1 MSALVPTS
9 QLPLTIAL
17 IVATAGASLV
27 YGYVGYRLYRRQVS
41 SDARL
46 ASTQFAL
53 WWGGL
58 GVSTAVGGAELALAA
73 VGVLSF
79 PLALTLYLV
88 VVLVDCAFLWGLV
101 GFLLFVYTGKYHL
114 LELTAFYAWFY
125 VTLLYY
131 VLTQVPSSVAV
142 VAGSV
147 DLRYSAPPIA
157 ALEGVLVLGLIG
169 PELVCG
175 ILYFSLLRRT
185 DDPARRYRIWL
196 VGGGILLWFAID
208 VFVPSSTL
216 PWTLAK
222 AVIQVIPGIMSL
234 FAFYP
239 PAWARRRYG
248 VTSWDEP
255 VAPPKAVARSP

>member
-1 MSALVPTS
+1 MSALVPAS
-9 QLPLTIAL
+9 QVPLAVAL
-17 IVATAGASLV
+17 VVATAGVSLV
-27 YGYVGYRLYRRQVS
+27 YGYVGYRLHRRQVS
-41 SDARL
+41 SEARL

-58 GVSTAVGGAELALAA
+58 GVSTAIGGTELALALA
-73 VGVLSF
+73 GALSF
-79 PLALTLYLV
+79 PLALTFYLV

-131 VLTQVPSSVAV
+131 VFTQVPSSVAV

-147 DLRYSAPPIA
+147 NLQYAAHPIA
-157 ALEGVLVLGLIG
+157 VLEAVLVLGLLG

-185 DDPARRYRIWL
+185 EDPARRYRIWL
-196 VGGGILLWFAID
+196 VAGGILLWFAID

-216 PWTLAK
+216 PWALAK
-222 AVIQVIPGIMSL
+222 GVVQVVPGILSL

-255 VAPPKAVARSP
+255 VSPPPAAARSP